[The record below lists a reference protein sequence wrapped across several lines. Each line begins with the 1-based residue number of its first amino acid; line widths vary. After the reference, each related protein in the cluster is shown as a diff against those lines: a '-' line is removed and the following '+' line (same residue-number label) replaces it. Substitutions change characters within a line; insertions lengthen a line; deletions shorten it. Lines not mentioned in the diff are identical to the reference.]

1 MYNYAYGNPGEHL
14 LRSFVMIYLVCLFGI
29 MIIGAASYVL
39 KSYGLYK
46 IAGKKGM
53 ENAWAAWIPFLRVY
67 YQGEISGTV
76 KIAKKELKRPGI
88 WLLLLPVIGNV
99 LAVILVLLVV
109 VAMMFTGAAGS
120 MPGGFL
126 IFGILPGLAAFFG
139 IAGVIAV
146 TAFVTIEKVLRV
158 FVNRKIYNMM
168 TEEGMALLHAI
179 AGLFIPC
186 YESVCIFYYS
196 RKI

>member
-14 LRSFVMIYLVCLFGI
+14 LRGFVMIYLVCLFGI

-67 YQGEISGTV
+67 YKGEIAGTV
-76 KIAKKELKRPGI
+76 KIAKKELRRSGI
-88 WLLLLPVIGNV
+88 WLLLLPVIGDI
-99 LAVILVLLVV
+99 LTAILVLIIVMAL
-109 VAMMFTGAAGS
+109 MFTGAAGS
-120 MPGGFL
+120 MPGAFI
-126 IFGILPGLAAFFG
+126 IFGIFLGLAAFFC

-146 TAFVTIEKVLRV
+146 IVFVTIEKVLRV

-168 TEEGMALLHAI
+168 TEEDMALLHAI

-196 RKI
+196 RKM